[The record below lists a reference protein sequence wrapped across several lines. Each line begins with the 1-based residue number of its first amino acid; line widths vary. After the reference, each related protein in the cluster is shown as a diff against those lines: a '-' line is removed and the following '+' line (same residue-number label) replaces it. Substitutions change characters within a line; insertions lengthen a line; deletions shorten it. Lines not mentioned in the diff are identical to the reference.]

1 MLVTNTRSFRA
12 LPLSQG
18 RVLELPEVAEG
29 HAVGRAPSDSHA
41 LIGTV

>member
-29 HAVGRAPSDSHA
+29 HAVERALSGSCA
-41 LIGTV
+41 LISTV